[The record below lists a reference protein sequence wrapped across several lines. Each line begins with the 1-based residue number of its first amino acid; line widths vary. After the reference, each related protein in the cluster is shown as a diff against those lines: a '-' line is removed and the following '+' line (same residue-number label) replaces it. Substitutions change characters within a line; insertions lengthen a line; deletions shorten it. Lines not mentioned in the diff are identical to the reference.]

1 MTSRGHVTSKAPM
14 AVRDQPVKSYSF
26 HTQSS
31 LISLVLNRLLTDKD
45 TEDKEQHFF
54 HVRTRRKSQARG
66 GFDCKDSDLEDERW
80 STLQRRSFSAW
91 EANFCAG
98 TARDWDIGLVSII
111 ILTDDIAPSLF
122 RRARGGVWEEVV
134 IINYRAEAIFIALS
148 GFRAF

>member
-1 MTSRGHVTSKAPM
+1 MTAKIAILKTSVGVHPF
-14 AVRDQPVKSYSF
+14 QW
-26 HTQSS
+26 QS
-31 LISLVLNRLLTDKD
+31 
-45 TEDKEQHFF
+45 
-54 HVRTRRKSQARG
+54 
-66 GFDCKDSDLEDERW
+66 
-80 STLQRRSFSAW
+80 SFSAW

-134 IINYRAEAIFIALS
+134 IIDNRAEAIFIALS